1 MFYIRIQNY
10 KNSNVIY
17 MCLTLYIHNDY
28 FKCIQYNVCP
38 YSVSLALIVMEPT
51 EYIFMPHEHRL
62 VNLSLSEP
70 ASLFTG
76 KEHFHCNLFSSPAT
90 KPHFSIPPLPDLTY
104 HLNLFG
110 NGALDLWIDIG
121 QLHNWTTKYHNS
133 KYFTFP
139 NQQNKLQ
146 NHLSRVLTPSD
157 HCIYEVFRLL
167 ENDFQNKTIQDKTI
181 QETKQKT
188 LLGTVS

>member
-1 MFYIRIQNY
+1 MYRVKHMYI
-10 KNSNVIY
+10 
-17 MCLTLYIHNDY
+17 T
-28 FKCIQYNVCP
+28 
-38 YSVSLALIVMEPT
+38 YSVSLAFFFVMEPT

-62 VNLSLSEP
+62 VNLGLSEP

-133 KYFTFP
+133 KYFTVP
-139 NQQNKLQ
+139 NQQKLQ
-146 NHLSRVLTPSD
+146 NHLSRVTTPSD
-157 HCIYEVFRLL
+157 QWIYEVFSFMTFSSIC
-167 ENDFQNKTIQDKTI
+167 DYWIMIFK
-181 QETKQKT
+181 TKQKT
-188 LLGTVS
+188 KQNKTKHTPGACFIKQVYQISQVYSS